1 MRKKKT
7 RLCYDFHVDSI
18 VCVVAPKGTDEKT
31 LIELAKQKLIDK
43 INNDDIT
50 FISDNVFE
58 NGVNVSKKL

>member
-1 MRKKKT
+1 MKKT

-18 VCVVAPKGTDEKT
+18 VCVYAPQGTDEKT

-50 FISDNVFE
+50 FICDNAFE
-58 NGVNVSKKL
+58 NRE